1 MIIKKRLIKI
11 FLLTLL
17 INFYNDSYAI
27 TTNKIIVSVENQ
39 IVSSYELKNKIKTI
53 LFLSN
58 QNFNQKNIDLFKQ
71 QALQQL
77 IDYKL
82 KKSEVL
88 KFNIQVDNNEQINNY
103 LKNISAKYQTDK
115 EGMKIIFKNNSL
127 DFKLYL
133 NEIKTEFD
141 WQKLIYRK
149 FGNKLALDEK
159 EINNELNNLIKLQ
172 KNFQEY
178 KLAEIEIPLKNNLE
192 DKETI
197 LLLNNQIKEIG
208 FEKAALKYSVSTS
221 AIEGGNLGWINS
233 KSLSDEIL
241 NIIKAMNIGDLSKP
255 IIQTNTAT
263 ILKLL
268 DKKSKNINEIDLDKL
283 RNQIINSKKNELLG
297 LYSNNYLSKIKNN
310 ALIELK

>member
-1 MIIKKRLIKI
+1 MIIKKRFIKI

-197 LLLNNQIKEIG
+197 LLVNNQIKEIG

-241 NIIKAMNIGDLSKP
+241 NIIKTMSVGDLSKP
-255 IIQTNTAT
+255 IIRTNTAT

-283 RNQIINSKKNELLG
+283 RNQIINSKKNELLS
-297 LYSNNYLSKIKNN
+297 LYSNNYLSKIKNS

>member
-1 MIIKKRLIKI
+1 MIIKKRFIKI

-192 DKETI
+192 DKKTI
-197 LLLNNQIKEIG
+197 LLVNNQIKEIG

-241 NIIKAMNIGDLSKP
+241 NIIKAMSVGDLSKP
-255 IIQTNTAT
+255 IIRTNTAT

-283 RNQIINSKKNELLG
+283 RNQIINSKKNELLS
-297 LYSNNYLSKIKNN
+297 LYSNNYLSKIKNS

>member
-1 MIIKKRLIKI
+1 MIIKKRFIKI

-103 LKNISAKYQTDK
+103 LKNKK
-115 EGMKIIFKNNSL
+115 RNN
-127 DFKLYL
+127 
-133 NEIKTEFD
+133 
-141 WQKLIYRK
+141 
-149 FGNKLALDEK
+149 
-159 EINNELNNLIKLQ
+159 
-172 KNFQEY
+172 
-178 KLAEIEIPLKNNLE
+178 
-192 DKETI
+192 
-197 LLLNNQIKEIG
+197 
-208 FEKAALKYSVSTS
+208 
-221 AIEGGNLGWINS
+221 
-233 KSLSDEIL
+233 
-241 NIIKAMNIGDLSKP
+241 
-255 IIQTNTAT
+255 
-263 ILKLL
+263 
-268 DKKSKNINEIDLDKL
+268 
-283 RNQIINSKKNELLG
+283 
-297 LYSNNYLSKIKNN
+297 
-310 ALIELK
+310 